1 MALSKIPSAGFQ
13 DNVKFRNIIIN
24 GDMSI
29 AQRSTSKTG
38 ITGAGYH
45 TIDRWHT
52 YILNCGTYTF
62 SQSTD
67 VPSGEGFSNSFKIDC
82 TTADASPASADQFYL
97 RQKLEAQFLQYLCYG
112 TSNAK
117 KLTLSFWVKCN
128 KATTASVQLAGHD
141 FSKMVTKSYT
151 INTADTWE
159 KKIITFNGNTSD
171 SFNNDNGVGMDLRW
185 WLDSGSDFTSGTPS
199 GDWEA
204 NDNTKR
210 NNNNLGLAS
219 STDNEFY
226 LCGVQLEA
234 GEVASDFEFLPHD
247 VNLQRCQRYYEV
259 LAEGDGND
267 FCTAACYDSTLA
279 FGGVIW
285 KTTKRSAPSLD
296 QVSGTE
302 YYRLF
307 NNGSADNFDSF
318 TLNQVSIHSGRLVNA
333 DSIAVTQGH
342 AGWFGTRNAN
352 CFVALDAEL

>member
-1 MALSKIPSAGFQ
+1 MAITKLTPISFE

-24 GDMSI
+24 GDMSVS
-29 AQRSTSKTG
+29 QRSTSATG

-45 TIDRWHT
+45 AIDRYHT

-67 VPSGEGFSNSFKIDC
+67 IPSGEGFSNSFKIDC
-82 TTADASPASADQFYL
+82 TTADATPAAADQFYV

-159 KKIITFNGNTSD
+159 KKTITFNGNTSD

-219 STDNEFY
+219 STDNEWY
-226 LCGVQLEA
+226 ITGVQLEA
-234 GEVASDFEFLPHD
+234 GDTASDFEFLPVDINKIRCERYH
-247 VNLQRCQRYYEV
+247 QRTQAFIGGGHSTSGTVIGEVSLNVEMRATPSGSQSGNFVVTDGYTADYTQTSTSINRY
-259 LAEGDGND
+259 GNSAD
-267 FCTAACYDSTLA
+267 TRNFMIALNNFNSAMTAAKPYFA
-279 FGGVIW
+279 
-285 KTTKRSAPSLD
+285 R
-296 QVSGTE
+296 
-302 YYRLF
+302 
-307 NNGSADNFDSF
+307 
-318 TLNQVSIHSGRLVNA
+318 HSNSSVL
-333 DSIAVTQGH
+333 I
-342 AGWFGTRNAN
+342 F
-352 CFVALDAEL
+352 DAEL